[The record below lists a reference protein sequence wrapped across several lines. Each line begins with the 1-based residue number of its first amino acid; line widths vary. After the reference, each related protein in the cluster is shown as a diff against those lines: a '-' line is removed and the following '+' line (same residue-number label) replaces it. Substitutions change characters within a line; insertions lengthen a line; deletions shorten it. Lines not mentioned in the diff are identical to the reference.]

1 MRRWFFVLYLFL
13 SPLLLAQTEERGS
26 SEKGQLIRIG
36 GQYRIQK
43 IEKLGDQDFQIT
55 FQGEPA
61 TGRYDA
67 LVLRSDH
74 IHVGVQEGQ
83 VLRLTAEVIKD
94 SGPALE
100 VTQVLLFL
108 NHREYGSTPVWL
120 LSKNHITRDF
130 RGARWLEMHAPQAD
144 FLIL

>member
-1 MRRWFFVLYLFL
+1 MRRWVFLFCL
-13 SPLLLAQTEERGS
+13 LVSPLLIAQTEEGAS
-26 SEKGQLIRIG
+26 TETGQLLRIG

-43 IEKLGDQDFQIT
+43 IEKLGDQDFRIT

-61 TGRYDA
+61 TGRYDT

-94 SGPALE
+94 RGPVLE

-120 LSKNHITRDF
+120 LSKNHVTRDF

>member
-1 MRRWFFVLYLFL
+1 MRAYIFLFGLVLL
-13 SPLLLAQTEERGS
+13 SSLPVTYAEEAREGAQLLRV
-26 SEKGQLIRIG
+26 G

-43 IEKLGDQDFQIT
+43 IEKLGDEDFRIT
-55 FQGEPA
+55 FQSEAPS
-61 TGRYDA
+61 GRADT

-74 IHVGVQEGQ
+74 IHVAVQEGLS
-83 VLRLTAEVIKD
+83 LRLTAEVVKD
-94 SGPALE
+94 QGPILE

-108 NHREYGSTPVWL
+108 NHRDYGTTPVWL
-120 LSKNHITRDF
+120 LSKQHVTRDF